1 MSDFNDAFDFTRSK
15 KDLIN
20 VKNPLHR
27 IGTSLREV
35 KNPFLEMQKR
45 TFDYYQRAA
54 DNKAARIVIDQI
66 LQKITRNADGDEVML
81 NQALIH
87 KLKTQYNKNGT
98 VKDISDDNKGIFYV
112 MKDGK
117 KEFYQLSDASVF
129 KALKSMSP
137 E

>member
-1 MSDFNDAFDFTRSK
+1 
-15 KDLIN
+15 
-20 VKNPLHR
+20 
-27 IGTSLREV
+27 
-35 KNPFLEMQKR
+35 MQKR

-54 DNKAARIVIDQI
+54 DNKAARIFIDQI
-66 LQKITRNADGDEVML
+66 LQKITRNAEGDEVML